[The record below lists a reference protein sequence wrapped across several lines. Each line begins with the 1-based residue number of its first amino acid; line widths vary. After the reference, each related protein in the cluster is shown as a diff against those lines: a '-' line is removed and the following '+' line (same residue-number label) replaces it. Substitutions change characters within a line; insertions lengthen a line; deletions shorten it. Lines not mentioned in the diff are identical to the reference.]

1 MLSQDA
7 AILRQMKKRV
17 LLIDESLTVQKV
29 VALTLDKSRYSVAY
43 AKSRN
48 EAMTFVADSP
58 PNLILVSDQVTD
70 VTVPSFPKEVEAWL
84 GRNHRP
90 PPIILIT
97 GQDIKEMRHYAGVLK
112 KPFSPQAL
120 QSLVTEHTAGAAP
133 EAAPVNRPGAQSREA
148 EDANLQSRFNEAFND
163 DAKLTRET
171 FEAEAEAGDRTLLNI
186 PAPAPEPPRPDRRP
200 PAREPHNEDSLWS
213 AAPPPPKPPA
223 APAQARRV
231 PEAPI
236 APSPEIMRA
245 DDSMAYKG
253 MLESQVEST
262 LAKENLNEI
271 VQKVLDRIV
280 PPIVERLVQERL
292 DRLLKDQEDFV
303 ELKS

>member
-1 MLSQDA
+1 
-7 AILRQMKKRV
+7 MKKRV

-29 VALTLDKSRYSVAY
+29 VALTLDKSRYSVSY

-48 EAMTFVADSP
+48 EAMAFVADSP

-70 VTVPSFPKEVEAWL
+70 VTVASFPKEVEAWL

-97 GQDIKEMRHYAGVLK
+97 GQDLKEMRHYAGVLK
-112 KPFSPQAL
+112 KPFSPQTL
-120 QSLVTEHTAGAAP
+120 QTLVTEHTAGAAP
-133 EAAPVNRPGAQSREA
+133 AEAPLGNRPGAAAARETDDNTMHA
-148 EDANLQSRFNEAFND
+148 RFNEAFND
-163 DAKLTRET
+163 EAKLTRET
-171 FEAEAEAGDRTLLNI
+171 FETEIEEGERTLLNI
-186 PAPAPEPPRPDRRP
+186 PAPAPEPPRTQSRP
-200 PAREPHNEDSLWS
+200 QAVREAPPESESLWS
-213 AAPPPPKPPA
+213 NAPPPPPRA
-223 APAQARRV
+223 QAPSNVGARRV

-236 APSPEIMRA
+236 APTTEIMRA

-262 LAKENLNEI
+262 LARENLNEI
-271 VQKVLDRIV
+271 VQRVLDRIV

-292 DRLLKDQEDFV
+292 DQLLKDQEDFV

>member
-1 MLSQDA
+1 
-7 AILRQMKKRV
+7 MKKRV

-29 VALTLDKSRYSVAY
+29 VALTLDKSRYAVSY
-43 AKSRN
+43 AKSRT

-97 GQDIKEMRHYAGVLK
+97 GQDLKEMRHYAGVLK

-120 QSLVTEHTAGAAP
+120 QTLVTEHTAGVSATP
-133 EAAPVNRPGAQSREA
+133 EASLGAKAQSSA
-148 EDANLQSRFNEAFND
+148 QEDANLQSRFNETFND
-163 DAKLTRET
+163 EAKLTRET
-171 FEAEAEAGDRTLLNI
+171 FETEVPDDNEATLLNI
-186 PAPAPEPPRPDRRP
+186 PAPSSARAQPQRTAAP
-200 PAREPHNEDSLWS
+200 PAADDSLWS
-213 AAPPPPKPPA
+213 NNPPPAPAPRAPAPPPPA
-223 APAQARRV
+223 TQARRV
-231 PEAPI
+231 PEAPV
-236 APSPEIMRA
+236 APSGDIMRA
-245 DDSMAYKG
+245 EDSMAYKG

-262 LAKENLNEI
+262 LARENLSEI
-271 VQKVLDRIV
+271 VQKVLDRMV

-292 DRLLKDQEDFV
+292 DQLMRDQEDFV
-303 ELKS
+303 DLKP

>member
-1 MLSQDA
+1 
-7 AILRQMKKRV
+7 MKKRV

-29 VALTLDKSRYSVAY
+29 VALTLDKSRYTVSY

-48 EAMTFVADSP
+48 EAMAFVADSP

-97 GQDIKEMRHYAGVLK
+97 GQDLKEMRHYAGVLK

-120 QSLVTEHTAGAAP
+120 QALVTEHTAGAAP
-133 EAAPVNRPGAQSREA
+133 ASEVSLGNRPGAPVER
-148 EDANLQSRFNEAFND
+148 DADDSSMHTRFNEAFND
-163 DAKLTRET
+163 EAKLTRET
-171 FEAEAEAGDRTLLNI
+171 FESEIEQSERSSLHV
-186 PAPAPEPPRPDRRP
+186 PAPLPPEPPARS
-200 PAREPHNEDSLWS
+200 PARQSPAPHAFAAEKNENLWS
-213 AAPPPPKPPA
+213 APPPRSSAPQPPSGSG
-223 APAQARRV
+223 RRL

-236 APSPEIMRA
+236 APSQEILRA

-262 LAKENLNEI
+262 LARENLGEM
-271 VQKVLDRIV
+271 VQQVLERIV

-292 DRLLKDQEDFV
+292 DRLMQEQEDFI